1 MQGRDDAAKN
11 QRGIT
16 GQKPFDFSSANE
28 VQVKGG
34 GHECPPHTGERHA
47 TRMTASRLF
56 VLSFTL
62 GCVTLPWLACDLGTA
77 IPQNAAPAKTQD
89 QREVMPLDGGKIFR
103 NYCASCHGVSGNGDG
118 PAAPALKTKL
128 PQLTTLAQRN
138 GGTFPADRVRRTIA
152 GDDVTV
158 AHGSR
163 EMPVWGPIFHQ
174 IDVDQDLGYVRL
186 QNVTEYLN
194 TIQQK

>member
-1 MQGRDDAAKN
+1 MPVARL
-11 QRGIT
+11 
-16 GQKPFDFSSANE
+16 PVFSLAF
-28 VQVKGG
+28 
-34 GHECPPHTGERHA
+34 CYA
-47 TRMTASRLF
+47 TL
-56 VLSFTL
+56 LL
-62 GCVTLPWLACDLGTA
+62 LACNSGTA
-77 IPQNAAPAKTQD
+77 KPQLVPPARTQD
-89 QREVMPLDGGKIFR
+89 QSTVIPLDGARIFR
-103 NYCASCHGVSGNGDG
+103 NYCASCHGVNGNGDG
-118 PAAPALKTKL
+118 PVAPALKTKL

-174 IDVDQDLGYVRL
+174 IDTDQDLGYVRL

>member
-1 MQGRDDAAKN
+1 
-11 QRGIT
+11 
-16 GQKPFDFSSANE
+16 
-28 VQVKGG
+28 
-34 GHECPPHTGERHA
+34 
-47 TRMTASRLF
+47 MTASRLF
-56 VLSFTL
+56 VFSFTL
-62 GCVTLPWLACDLGTA
+62 GCVTLPWLACGLGTA
-77 IPQNAAPAKTQD
+77 IPQDAAPAKTQD
-89 QREVMPLDGGKIFR
+89 QRAVIPLDGGKIFR

-158 AHGSR
+158 AHGSQ

-174 IDVDQDLGYVRL
+174 IDTDQDLGYVRL